1 MKNSFDL
8 TGMRAIVT
16 GAAGGLS
23 LGMAEGLH
31 EFGAELV
38 IIDVKDEGAQTA
50 SRLGENSA
58 PVHFVKADLSSRAD
72 LEAAF
77 EKAMAFLEGRV
88 DILVNGAGIQR
99 KIRTEDLPLEQ

>member
-50 SRLGENSA
+50 SRLGGKQRASTLCE
-58 PVHFVKADLSSRAD
+58 SRS
-72 LEAAF
+72 
-77 EKAMAFLEGRV
+77 
-88 DILVNGAGIQR
+88 
-99 KIRTEDLPLEQ
+99 EQPR